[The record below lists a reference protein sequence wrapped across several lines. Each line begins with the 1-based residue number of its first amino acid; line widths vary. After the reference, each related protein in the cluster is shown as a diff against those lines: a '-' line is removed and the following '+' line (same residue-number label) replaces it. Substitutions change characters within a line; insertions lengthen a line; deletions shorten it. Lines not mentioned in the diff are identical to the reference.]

1 MPEPPSARVLQP
13 WRQTPKLWLQ
23 KTRPSRSSRSNYKVV
38 GRECL
43 APARSSASHNGDSAD
58 FKLPRAEEP
67 VIQTMLRQYSPFVAL
82 AFGPLLTLVW
92 VTLVTWFPV
101 QLATSAIVKVLS
113 DITW

>member
-1 MPEPPSARVLQP
+1 
-13 WRQTPKLWLQ
+13 
-23 KTRPSRSSRSNYKVV
+23 
-38 GRECL
+38 
-43 APARSSASHNGDSAD
+43 
-58 FKLPRAEEP
+58 
-67 VIQTMLRQYSPFVAL
+67 MLRQYSPFVAL